1 MPQLENLP
9 AMIYTLIWPL
19 KIDRRLESATRNQ
32 RLRILFKFLDFPPAA
47 LLDIN
52 DGSFVV
58 KAVDIEETLESIE
71 ADVEISGFLNDL
83 TEMLARIK
91 KSLKTIVTRKIK
103 IKNLR
108 KALKLLKI
116 LGIKEIKLKEDQ
128 ILRDATNE

>member
-83 TEMLARIK
+83 TEMLGGIK